1 MNAMTGLSNT
11 RPLLSFQQEIKDAAW
26 QQIAESGVSSLS
38 LKSIARHLKLESSDL
53 DSYFPDLAALM
64 TALVIDA
71 YSSFGDYQISASDS
85 FPQVGQFL
93 QRLMA
98 TGIAYR
104 EWALRYPERYVL
116 LFGPAAHGPRHSLR
130 LLRPFVLRSFSPL
143 VSVIRE
149 LRAGKLL
156 NVDALPLLDPP
167 ALGGIFWQSEPL
179 SREDQIVY
187 TLALLIRS
195 RLHGVVSLEIAGQL
209 PPYGDGSSS
218 MYEFEIKSIVR
229 QFVDI

>member
-1 MNAMTGLSNT
+1 MNAMTSLSNT

-38 LKSIARHLKLESSDL
+38 LKSIARHLKIELAELE
-53 DSYFPDLAALM
+53 SYFPDLEALM
-64 TALVIDA
+64 TSLVIDA
-71 YSSFGDYQISASDS
+71 YSSFGDYQISARDS
-85 FPQVGQFL
+85 FPNVGQFL
-93 QRLMA
+93 QRLLA

-116 LFGPAAHGPRHSLR
+116 LFGPAAHGERHSLR
-130 LLRPFVLRSFSPL
+130 ILRPFMVRSFTPL

-149 LRAGKLL
+149 LRVGKLL
-156 NVDALPLLDPP
+156 NVDALPLLDP
-167 ALGGIFWQSEPL
+167 ASLGGIFWQSGPL

-195 RLHGVVSLEIAGQL
+195 RLHGIVSLELAGQL
-209 PPYGDGSSS
+209 PPYGEGASS
-218 MYEFEIKSIVR
+218 MFEFEIKSIVR